1 MLDRD
6 GDGALGAA
14 DVGALMAAVGRALS
28 PAELAEMI
36 NKANPEVDGNDRIER
51 IDFLALMAQAEF
63 SALFLETFSL
73 LDTAGDGWVEARTL
87 WQLIGALVGDDTDGA
102 VAAMLSTSQLDL
114 LRREFDVD
122 GDGHISYG
130 AFVGLLLDS

>member
-1 MLDRD
+1 
-6 GDGALGAA
+6 
-14 DVGALMAAVGRALS
+14 
-28 PAELAEMI
+28 
-36 NKANPEVDGNDRIER
+36 
-51 IDFLALMAQAEF
+51 MAQAEF

-102 VAAMLSTSQLDL
+102 VAAMLSTSQLDM